1 MSDSASTDEDRRGNR
16 KDWQEC
22 VSLRA
27 EIAKLRE
34 ERKLFLEMASV
45 AALLLRDLDA
55 DTFETQEAAELLY
68 ELLQQMPAQ
77 AKEEAPYGWQAD
89 RITPGTKWG

>member
-27 EIAKLRE
+27 EIARMRE
-34 ERKLFLEMASV
+34 ERKLFLEMASA

-68 ELLQQMPAQ
+68 ELLQQLPTQ
-77 AKEEAPYGWQAD
+77 AREDAPYRWQVSE
-89 RITPGTKWG
+89 ITPDK